1 MYKNSKKTVIT
12 PLLIAI
18 SLVAGVG
25 LGYLLTPTSSSS
37 EEVQPQ
43 EEGNSIENSLV
54 FTGDKLS
61 QTLQLISAM
70 YVDPVSVDS
79 LVELAIPQL
88 MEELDPHSS
97 YIPRHEMQEANEPIE
112 GEFDGIGVVFNM
124 SSDTIVVMNVVP
136 KGPSDKMGIQSGD
149 RIMTIDDSLVAG
161 RKIPQDK
168 IVKRLRGKRG
178 TKVKLGIKRYGVDEL
193 ISFTV
198 KRDKIPLNSVEAS
211 FMMTDKIG
219 FVRLSSFAK
228 TSYTEMQKALGEL
241 REQGMTKLIFD
252 LRDNGGGLLDQA
264 IYIGEMF
271 LPNGKLVVY
280 TVDRAGN
287 RIEEYSRKDGMYSDL
302 EIVVLINENS
312 ASASEIL
319 AGAIQDNDQGTII
332 GRRSFGKALVQRHI
346 PYPDGSAL
354 RLTIARYYTPTGRS
368 IQKPYDK
375 GSEEYAMDIYNRY
388 MHDEL
393 FNVDS
398 IKLVDSLKY
407 YTPEGK
413 VVYGGGGI
421 MPDIFVPLDTTSVTP
436 YFREVTAKNILY
448 RYTMEYTD
456 KHRKEL
462 NAVNN
467 DISKLNSMLDADKTL
482 LDGLVR
488 YAEAKGV
495 KPNTEQIEES
505 KELLMAQIRAYI
517 GRNATLDYSGYYSN
531 IYTIDPTMLKAL
543 EVLGETNIN

>member
-70 YVDPVSVDS
+70 YVDPISVDS

-467 DISKLNSMLDADKTL
+467 DISKLNAMLDADKTL

>member
-43 EEGNSIENSLV
+43 EEENSIENSLV

-467 DISKLNSMLDADKTL
+467 DISKLNAMLDADKTL

>member
-25 LGYLLTPTSSSS
+25 LGYLLTPTPSPS
-37 EEVQPQ
+37 EEVQSA
-43 EEGNSIENSLV
+43 EEVSPIENSLILN
-54 FTGDKLS
+54 GDKLS

-211 FMMTDKIG
+211 FMMTDEIG

-228 TSYTEMQKALGEL
+228 TSYAEMQKALGEL
-241 REQGMTKLIFD
+241 RKQGMTKLIFD

-287 RIEEYSRKDGMYSDL
+287 RMEEYSRKDGNYSDL

-398 IKLVDSLKY
+398 IKLADSLKY

-456 KHRKEL
+456 KHRKAL
-462 NAVNN
+462 TAVNN
-467 DISKLNSMLDADKTL
+467 DIRKLNAMLDADQTL
-482 LDGLVR
+482 LDGLVH
-488 YAEAKGV
+488 YAESKGV
-495 KPNTEQIEES
+495 KANAEQIEES

-543 EVLGETNIN
+543 EVLGENNTK

>member
-37 EEVQPQ
+37 EEEQPQ

-456 KHRKEL
+456 KHRKVL

-467 DISKLNSMLDADKTL
+467 DISKLNAMLDADKTL